1 MTCSLPHDFRLPIH
15 CAACG
20 FPPSHLTPERLADQ
34 LRLLPQRIVIY
45 LGLADTQLPVVSFT
59 REALQLEGAARDKAK
74 RKLELLEHTLLTPAP
89 NPRPM

>member
-1 MTCSLPHDFRLPIH
+1 MTCSLPHDFPLPIH

-45 LGLADTQLPVVSFT
+45 LGSADTQLPVVSFT
-59 REALQLEGAARDKAK
+59 REAIRLEGAARDKTR
-74 RKLELLEHTLLTPAP
+74 RKLELLEHTLLTPVP